1 MDRRTVAIAAAAGA
15 AAAAVAVAIAVAG
28 MPGGGVAV
36 APTPDGMPEPGG
48 GDDAR
53 PAAAQRP
60 DPKLGIIVNTP
71 RAAVTLADLDA
82 AHAKAASAGAGR
94 GNVYMFWDRLEPER
108 DAYEW
113 AQYDAV
119 MALHEKHGMNVT
131 LYFSLVNGKT
141 LGPFP
146 PWIGN
151 PSLLSVP
158 TGHLVDAVDAVLDRY
173 HIVDSV
179 VVAGDADEHFRHR
192 ERDIPLY
199 EAVFSEFYNATKEA
213 HPGVAVGNAFSLNNA
228 IDKDLVDTVR
238 RLSVGDFAAF
248 TYRPTD
254 PLNEINR
261 TPEQARADLDRMR
274 GMVPNGTA
282 VALLEAGWATSEAVA
297 GSESDQAAFADVLY
311 GYYADNADAVQFVT
325 WYRLYDRPAGSC
337 AIDEEDL
344 DESMES
350 GLADSRFVL
359 ERLGEY
365 VCSAGLLGADGAE
378 KPAWERVSALVRSS
392 GEGAGAG
399 AGGAPA
405 AADRTIDAPAP
416 AGPES
421 AAL

>member
-1 MDRRTVAIAAAAGA
+1 MERRTATVAAAVAA
-15 AAAAVAVAIAVAG
+15 VAAAVAAAAVATAG
-28 MPGGGVAV
+28 MPGGGTGA
-36 APTPDGMPEPGG
+36 APTDGAAEPSGNG
-48 GDDAR
+48 
-53 PAAAQRP
+53 AAPTP

-82 AHAKAASAGAGR
+82 AYAKAASAGAGR

-119 MALHEKHGMNVT
+119 MALHERHGMNVT

-158 TGHLVDAVDAVLDRY
+158 TGHLVDAVDEVLGRY

-179 VVAGDADEHFRHR
+179 VIAGDADEHFRHR

-199 EAVFSEFYNATKEA
+199 EAIFSEFYNATREA

-228 IDKDLVDTVR
+228 IDKNLVDTVR

-282 VALLEAGWATSEAVA
+282 VALLEAGWATSGGVA

-311 GYYADNADAVQFVT
+311 SYYADNADAVQFVT

-365 VCSAGLLGADGAE
+365 VCSAGLLGADGTE

-392 GEGAGAG
+392 GAGAD
-399 AGGAPA
+399 APA
-405 AADRTIDAPAP
+405 VDRTIDADAP
-416 AGPES
+416 AGPDA

>member
-1 MDRRTVAIAAAAGA
+1 MDRRYAIAAACVAA
-15 AAAAVAVAIAVAG
+15 AAAAVAVAAAIAA
-28 MPGGGVAV
+28 A
-36 APTPDGMPEPGG
+36 PDGGAPPPLEPDGGAPEPGG
-48 GDDAR
+48 GDAA
-53 PAAAQRP
+53 PTGAAAERP

-71 RAAVTLADLDA
+71 SAAVTLADLDA
-82 AHAKAASAGAGR
+82 AHARAASAGAGR

-119 MALHEKHGMNVT
+119 MGLHEKHGMNVT

-179 VVAGDADEHFRHR
+179 VIAGDADEHFRHR

-228 IDKDLVDTVR
+228 IDKNLLDTVR

-274 GMVPNGTA
+274 AMVPNGTA
-282 VALLEAGWATSEAVA
+282 VALLEAGWATSDAVA
-297 GSESDQAAFADVLY
+297 GSEADQAAFADVLY

-337 AIDEEDL
+337 AIGEDDL

-350 GLADSRFVL
+350 GLADSRFVV

-378 KPAWERVSALVRSS
+378 KPAWDRVSALVRSS
-392 GEGAGAG
+392 GADAD
-399 AGGAPA
+399 APA
-405 AADRTIDAPAP
+405 TDRTIDAPAP
-416 AGPES
+416 AGAGA